1 MSNRA
6 IALTAAA
13 VLSVTALPAVADAQ
27 TPTPMTTP
35 STDATPG
42 RSGTWL
48 VLGAGLARTAAAP
61 AGAIVGL
68 PPRVHATTAA
78 SGAPAVASRSPG
90 RNATGVSRTTNVRV
104 RFTKAVRASTI
115 RIRLTD
121 AVTGLAVPGKLTYV
135 SSTHVATF
143 NPTPTIRSHRR
154 YVVVVTGAKTSAGYV
169 MAKSSWS
176 FTTRP

>member
-13 VLSVTALPAVADAQ
+13 MLSVSALPATVDAG
-27 TPTPMTTP
+27 TTQP
-35 STDATPG
+35 ASSTDSAPG
-42 RSGTWL
+42 GFGSWL
-48 VLGAGLARTAAAP
+48 VLAGGQARTASAPVAAV
-61 AGAIVGL
+61 VGIA
-68 PPRVHATTAA
+68 PRVHATTAA
-78 SGAPAVASRSPG
+78 SGAPAIAGRSPA

-115 RIRLTD
+115 RIRLKD
-121 AVTGLAVPGKLTYV
+121 ALTGLAVPGKLTYV

-143 NPTPTIRSHRR
+143 NPTPTLRSHRR
-154 YVVVVTGAKTSAGYV
+154 YVVVVSGAKDSAGTV